1 MIIFIPLLVF
11 LIIYIVNSRLMFKPI
26 IPILNSSIISYI
38 LMGLCPGNMEFL
50 YLRELKLKHRYILL
64 LIRLSFLLIFMIFV
78 PLQPFPLLGGI
89 FSYIIFIILVGVVSL
104 YIRQLVLFISKFFKN
119 QITLYLLIMGP
130 IIVFYTKIFFRIV

>member
-1 MIIFIPLLVF
+1 M
-11 LIIYIVNSRLMFKPI
+11 IIYIVNSRLMFKPI

-50 YLRELKLKHRYILL
+50 YLRELKSKHRYILL
-64 LIRLSFLLIFMIFV
+64 LIRPSSLLIFMIFV

-104 YIRQLVLFISKFFKN
+104 YIR
-119 QITLYLLIMGP
+119 
-130 IIVFYTKIFFRIV
+130 